1 MDSELNSY
9 VGSFHLPPNRIS
21 LDNFATYKQCSQKPE
36 LSGLTRQT
44 DATTDLPSAPNS
56 QALMLALKMLQEK
69 IRRLERER
77 LQAEDNVTCLSRDA
91 AECKNVLESE
101 KNQDVINQEVTRH
114 KYDITTQLAATKARC
129 ILLEKQ
135 LDYMRNMVQNA
146 EMEKKIVLEQQ
157 TLLQKEKELD
167 QVEIQAK
174 LDKLDLLEKECHRL
188 SATQVLTE
196 NKISQLTEKLT
207 EEEQLRK
214 LIENKAAKL
223 QTGLEVNRI
232 MMSLASAQNGR
243 KRTGKRPPGKKMS
256 SMKKAP
262 PLQQVYMKSGLLPFV
277 AGKSASS
284 SHSVS
289 ANVQSVLHM
298 MKHHSPR
305 ADRGHPGVAERKLH
319 RPMTSYTAVPST
331 GDSLTDILL
340 TLQDELGQMSFEHQ
354 ELLKQIQ
361 ETKDDNMCE
370 DLERELDHLVKQ
382 METKSD
388 QILKLKKHQDHV
400 QKLKQKAQK
409 IKKQAV
415 SSKTKETAESK
426 VVPAMPAGGVR
437 KSTVAQKSKTS
448 LQLLRHVQSL
458 QTTLKRDDIM
468 WEK

>member
-214 LIENKAAKL
+214 LIENKAAK
-223 QTGLEVNRI
+223 
-232 MMSLASAQNGR
+232 
-243 KRTGKRPPGKKMS
+243 KMS